1 MKKLILISFIILGIS
16 QIGFAQFNLKH
27 GRVYKEASFLGIR
40 DSNGRPIVNITTD
53 SMVLS
58 KIRPD
63 SFIIRYANPH
73 LIDYVDYPGNLVE
86 LTTDSITG
94 NVFFKQKLR
103 NGTMVAN
110 RPLYLFPNH
119 NNIFIIHSPW
129 NIPETIYARVVNR
142 RNIILN
148 NNTFAAVDVNIYL
161 IDTLQP
167 VNGNTS
173 WSTTWIKGVGAIGGF
188 GGFLNLHYF
197 GILGGW
203 DSLLTRPLCIS
214 NPLDT
219 SDINYVNPMFNTCFL
234 RISGINKTISQESM
248 AYPNPTYGRF
258 KLRGYK
264 EKEGLTLRIFSNS
277 GKEVWRGI
285 PSPEGEID
293 ISQLSPGLYHVEAL
307 TTSGKRWFTRVARE

>member
-1 MKKLILISFIILGIS
+1 MKKILFLVIILIGFG
-16 QIGFAQFNLKH
+16 QQGFAQFNLKH
-27 GRVYKEASFLGIR
+27 GRVYKEATIYGIR
-40 DSNGRPIVNITTD
+40 DSNGRPVVNIATD

-63 SFIIRYANPH
+63 SFTIRYSNPV
-73 LIDYVDYPGNLVE
+73 LTSFMGYPGNLIE
-86 LTTDSITG
+86 LTTDSTTG
-94 NVFFKQKLR
+94 NIFFKQKLR

-129 NIPETIYARVVNR
+129 NIPDTIYARVVNR
-142 RNIILN
+142 RNIVFN

-167 VNGNTS
+167 VNGNMS
-173 WSTTWIKGVGAIGGF
+173 WNDTWIKGVGSIGSKGGF
-188 GGFLNLHYF
+188 FNLRYF
-197 GILGGW
+197 GIIGGL
-203 DSLLTRPLCIS
+203 DSMLTRPLCIS

-234 RISGINKTISQESM
+234 RISGINKTISQESI
-248 AYPNPTYGRF
+248 AYPNPTSGKFR
-258 KLRGYK
+258 LRGYK
-264 EKEGLTLRIFSNS
+264 EEEGLTLRIFSNS

-285 PSPEGEID
+285 PSPEGEVD
-293 ISQLSPGLYHVEAL
+293 ISNLSPGLYHVEAL
-307 TTSGKRWFTRVARE
+307 TTSGNRWSTRVVRE